1 MNDYIKETD
10 ILEVLD
16 ILDELDIFK
25 DLEKDLKFIYD
36 SKIEKGALND

>member
-1 MNDYIKETD
+1 MNDYIKQSD

-16 ILDELDIFK
+16 ILDELDIFQ

-36 SKIEKGALND
+36 SKVEQEF

>member
-1 MNDYIKETD
+1 MNDYIKQSD

-16 ILDELDIFK
+16 ISDELDIFQ

-36 SKIEKGALND
+36 SKVEQEF

>member
-1 MNDYIKETD
+1 MNDYIKQSD

-16 ILDELDIFK
+16 ILDELDIFQ
-25 DLEKDLKFIYD
+25 DLENDLKFIYN

>member
-16 ILDELDIFK
+16 ILDELDIFQ
-25 DLEKDLKFIYD
+25 DLEKDLKFIYN
-36 SKIEKGALND
+36 SKIEKGVLND

>member
-16 ILDELDIFK
+16 ILDELDIFQ

-36 SKIEKGALND
+36 SKVEQEL